1 MIHNFF
7 VLRKGQG
14 RVFSRRVLSRP
25 GGANRG
31 SAVFGIIC
39 GMRIVVVGDGGW
51 GTANA
56 MLLAGYGHDVVL
68 WGAFPDYVEEMR
80 RTRCNSRYLPGVEL
94 PPGLGLASDL
104 AEAVPG
110 AEVVVLAPPSKYFT
124 SVVGG
129 LRSLV
134 SPGALVV
141 SVTKGLCE
149 RTNRRMTDLGAEI
162 LGTGPLVALAGPSH
176 AEEVARGI
184 PTAVVAACTDADRA
198 RRVQEIWSGPRFR
211 VYTSTDPVGVEIG
224 GAVKNVLAIAVGC
237 SDGLGYGDNTRAAL
251 ITRGLVE
258 MKRFVLAYGGTA
270 ETLSGLAGIGDL
282 IVTCTS
288 AHSRNHSVGERLGRG
303 EGIADIL
310 GSMQMVAEGVWN
322 SKVVHE
328 IAARLGVEMPICEL
342 VYRACYEGYDVK
354 GAVVSMMTRELKG
367 E

>member
-1 MIHNFF
+1 MKI
-7 VLRKGQG
+7 
-14 RVFSRRVLSRP
+14 
-25 GGANRG
+25 
-31 SAVFGIIC
+31 AVI
-39 GMRIVVVGDGGW
+39 GDGGW

-56 MLLAGYGHDVVL
+56 LLLAGYGHDVTL

-80 RTRCNSRYLPGVEL
+80 RTRRNDRFLKGVALPANVKL
-94 PPGLGLASDL
+94 TADR
-104 AEAVPG
+104 AEAVTD

-129 LRSLV
+129 FKGLIA
-134 SPGALVV
+134 PEALVV
-141 SVTKGLCE
+141 SITKGLCE
-149 RTNRRMTDLGAEI
+149 KTNRRMTDLGAEI

-184 PTAVVAACTDADRA
+184 PTAIVAACTDEAKA
-198 RRVQEIWSGPRFR
+198 KRVQEIWSGPLFR
-211 VYTSTDPVGVEIG
+211 VYTSKDPVGVEIG

-237 SDGLGYGDNTRAAL
+237 SDGMGYGDNTRAAL

-258 MKRFVLAYGGTA
+258 MKRFVLAYGGSA
-270 ETLSGLAGIGDL
+270 ETVSGLAGIGDL

-288 AHSRNHSVGERLGRG
+288 KHSRNHSVGERLGRG
-303 EGIADIL
+303 ERIGSIL

-328 IAARLGVEMPICEL
+328 IARRLGVEMPICEL
-342 VYRACYEGYDVK
+342 VYALCYRGFDAK
-354 GAVVSMMTRELKG
+354 QASAAMMSRSLKA